1 MRVRLSSRG
10 ANCLEGARSHLLDR
24 ETTNQDDSQG
34 DFRWPVGT
42 IIGLVIVVLVNLVFI
57 FIAVSDADDVVSSYS
72 TEER

>member
-24 ETTNQDDSQG
+24 ETTDQG
-34 DFRWPVGT
+34 DFRWPVGI
-42 IIGLVIVVLVNLVFI
+42 IIGLVIVVLVNLAFI
-57 FIAVSDADDVVSSYS
+57 FIAVSDADDVSSSYS

>member
-1 MRVRLSSRG
+1 M
-10 ANCLEGARSHLLDR
+10 DR